1 MIPYKQPGSPPLNT
15 ESESASKN
23 ALTVHEKEYEPA
35 TKKKK
40 VYTFQKAW
48 LD

>member
-23 ALTVHEKEYEPA
+23 PLKVHEKEYEPA

-40 VYTFQKAW
+40 VYRFQMAW